1 MQRIETLPEQDRPRE
16 KLLRKGVTSLSDR
29 ELLAV
34 VLNRGTSGQP
44 IHVLAGEVLKLLDR
58 EATVPEIEALVKIRG
73 IGPTRAAQLVAAME
87 FARRRMGGTGI
98 KIRKPSE
105 LLPLVRHYADRKQ
118 EHFLVSSLNGNNEII
133 ATRVVSVGL
142 VDRSVVH
149 PREVFAEPI
158 TDRAASI
165 VVAHNHPNGSVEPS
179 RQDTAVTR
187 RLVQAGVLLGIPV
200 LDHLVFTH
208 NDYYSFAE
216 NDAMPD

>member
-1 MQRIETLPEQDRPRE
+1 MQHIETLLAQDRPRE
-16 KLLRKGVTSLSDR
+16 KLLRKGVSSLSDR

-58 EATVPEIEALVKIRG
+58 GTTVPDIEALIKIRG
-73 IGPTRAAQLVAAME
+73 IGPTRAAQLAAAME

-98 KIRKPSE
+98 KIREPSE

-118 EHFLVSSLNGNNEII
+118 EHFLTTSLNGNNEII

-158 TDRAASI
+158 TDRAAAI
-165 VVAHNHPNGSVEPS
+165 VIAHNHPNGSLNPS
-179 RQDTAVTR
+179 HQDEAVTR
-187 RLVQAGVLLGIPV
+187 RLVKAGILLGIPV
-200 LDHLVFTH
+200 LDHLIFTH

-216 NDAMPD
+216 SEAMPE